1 MDNVKKKWKEL
12 IYSFSTNDRYAD
24 YNENADRS
32 GLGRN
37 SSASDL
43 GEGASSSQIQLTDFV
58 DGHESSAN
66 DGVSETML
74 AWRHID
80 AWASENHS
88 DLYATLSE
96 PCTRSDISNVE
107 KDLAIIFPAS
117 VRASFR
123 LHDGQEDL
131 ESLTGTSG
139 LFFGLQLMP
148 LDQVVQMTQTWR
160 NVAENMLRQ
169 SHQASV
175 SASGSSVEMP
185 NKSATPQTLRSKGY
199 GKLESQDYTNGNPNL
214 QRDISHNF
222 NKQFKMNSI
231 PKQNSVP
238 ADAVQPN
245 YANAGWIPLVTDN
258 AGNHI
263 AVDLAPG
270 PKGIYGQ
277 VILFGREFDTK
288 YVVAD
293 NWGDFLLSFAN
304 DLEKGNWYI
313 MDGND
318 DYLSGEGELVFRDK
332 ATKSPVMDYLDV
344 LKARA
349 NAKVQQTTRLRG
361 PSNAAGERVQQTNS
375 RIASETA
382 PAQAKESSPVLVSS
396 PVPSEVKKV
405 NTEENGPSTVEKDA
419 STEEKVAQNTEFPT
433 EASTQASVASTQV
446 ADDSVKEPSET
457 PQTQEKAVSVGQS
470 EATTTEREEE
480 GGASTAPKDAAQPA
494 SDNEN
499 HTSPVES
506 EQSADTEVPPETAS
520 VKELKEEFETVAL

>member
-1 MDNVKKKWKEL
+1 M
-12 IYSFSTNDRYAD
+12 
-24 YNENADRS
+24 
-32 GLGRN
+32 
-37 SSASDL
+37 
-43 GEGASSSQIQLTDFV
+43 
-58 DGHESSAN
+58 
-66 DGVSETML
+66 
-74 AWRHID
+74 
-80 AWASENHS
+80 
-88 DLYATLSE
+88 
-96 PCTRSDISNVE
+96 
-107 KDLAIIFPAS
+107 
-117 VRASFR
+117 
-123 LHDGQEDL
+123 
-131 ESLTGTSG
+131 
-139 LFFGLQLMP
+139 
-148 LDQVVQMTQTWR
+148 
-160 NVAENMLRQ
+160 
-169 SHQASV
+169 
-175 SASGSSVEMP
+175 
-185 NKSATPQTLRSKGY
+185 
-199 GKLESQDYTNGNPNL
+199 
-214 QRDISHNF
+214 
-222 NKQFKMNSI
+222 
-231 PKQNSVP
+231 
-238 ADAVQPN
+238 
-245 YANAGWIPLVTDN
+245 
-258 AGNHI
+258 
-263 AVDLAPG
+263 
-270 PKGIYGQ
+270 
-277 VILFGREFDTK
+277 
-288 YVVAD
+288 
-293 NWGDFLLSFAN
+293 
-304 DLEKGNWYI
+304 
-313 MDGND
+313 
-318 DYLSGEGELVFRDK
+318 FRDK